1 MGIWGWVLKDGSDD
15 VCIIGISMPIC
26 MVQYRDFFTW
36 SKYSHCLF
44 PNELSRMISD
54 NVDELFRQNLTEFL
68 QPDIDGSIDFLL
80 NAITIQSLE
89 KYLKTSY
96 MPPLN
101 IDQIS

>member
-1 MGIWGWVLKDGSDD
+1 
-15 VCIIGISMPIC
+15 
-26 MVQYRDFFTW
+26 
-36 SKYSHCLF
+36 
-44 PNELSRMISD
+44 MISD